1 MSHKVT
7 LQSNQYVQAVFVDGK
22 EIMCD
27 DGLNTQ
33 ELLYRLCRALGVEFE
48 SQSGEWDKNNVF
60 HPNKRR

>member
-1 MSHKVT
+1 
-7 LQSNQYVQAVFVDGK
+7 VQAVFVDGK

-33 ELLYRLCRALGVEFE
+33 ELLYRLCRALDVEFE